1 MNRATALRE
10 RDVRRDSPSVTP
22 GEFLRRYLASN
33 FIETGAHPSSIQ
45 KEGMNPLTQEEGN
58 SIKYMKK
65 PRQGT
70 TYDNPGGF

>member
-10 RDVRRDSPSVTP
+10 RDVRRDAPVVSP

-33 FIETGAHPSSIQ
+33 FIETGAHPSSRQ
-45 KEGMNPLTQEEGN
+45 KEGMNLLSQEEGN
-58 SIKYMKK
+58 SLKYMKK

>member
-10 RDVRRDSPSVTP
+10 RDVRRDAPVFSP
-22 GEFLRRYLASN
+22 GDFLRRYLASN
-33 FIETGAHPSSIQ
+33 FIETAAHASAKQ
-45 KEGMNPLTQEEGN
+45 KEEMNPLAQGESN
-58 SIKYMKK
+58 SLKYMKK